1 MISCRWPAVFT
12 IEDRSIV
19 GHWERIWPLSIQSR
33 KRLLLWRVHFWAI
46 IKNIKTSGFRRK
58 TTISWFSQRTKSVS
72 WTIKIHILE
81 VSLPMMSLWMWDL
94 AKILMNFLEL
104 QVIQFLNGT
113 WGLINQWKLT
123 ELDWGI
129 RLWKWTKITFAPE
142 ADWVWFTFM
151 KITNRIQIDSLYT
164 SKSQIWRQQS
174 VIFLQIE
181 TKAWFAPYQNGKTM
195 QQEWSKW
202 IQADA
207 SVTGRLQIQKFNS
220 EMFRPFLGTV
230 ISSLLGQVTASLIF
244 SILRAFQFERI

>member
-1 MISCRWPAVFT
+1 MRQLWLEWTGMAVCFLHADLIKSWKSSKSTINKIIPNSKLKFKKTSWLISCRWPAAFT

-19 GHWERIWPLSIQSR
+19 EHWERIWPLSIQSR

-46 IKNIKTSGFRRK
+46 IKNIKTSEFRRK

-72 WTIKIHILE
+72 WTIKIRILG
-81 VSLPMMSLWMWDL
+81 VSLPMISLWMWDL

-123 ELDWGI
+123 EPDWGI

-151 KITNRIQIDSLYT
+151 KITNPIQIDSLYT
-164 SKSQIWRQQS
+164 SKSQTLQQQS
-174 VIFLQIE
+174 VIFRQTG
-181 TKAWFAPYQNGKTM
+181 TKA
-195 QQEWSKW
+195 
-202 IQADA
+202 
-207 SVTGRLQIQKFNS
+207 
-220 EMFRPFLGTV
+220 
-230 ISSLLGQVTASLIF
+230 
-244 SILRAFQFERI
+244 